1 MFPVLLITCHQN
13 GVAVSSFFDTCRNH
27 ISERLRGSQTTGP
40 ILMAVFIGMGAG
52 FSALGL
58 RYAIDFMQTLYQG
71 YLGGMLKSGLGFAW
85 TIPVIALG
93 GLAVG
98 LITKYLAPET
108 KGHGV
113 PEVML
118 AVARRG
124 GHIRPRVA
132 LIKLLAASITIGS
145 GGSAGR
151 EGPIVHIGS
160 ALGSSIAQWLRLP
173 DRMVILAVACGA
185 AGGIA
190 ATFNAPM
197 AGVMFALEVIVRRF
211 TAHYFGLVVIS
222 SASATM
228 TMRLWSGVG
237 DYPKF
242 PLLHNY
248 SLTSTWDL
256 FFFVGLGALA
266 ALTAH
271 AFVLCLHA
279 VEYATDKI
287 KLHDSLK
294 PALGGLLVGIIAI
307 WTPQIMGT
315 GYETVEAALNN
326 TILGWFLLVLCLAKM
341 VGTALTVGSGG
352 SGGVFLPSL
361 FIGAMLGGSYGSLL
375 NSYLPGI
382 VSSPGAYAL
391 VGMSVVFSAAAHAP
405 ITAILVLIE
414 MTDNYYIIIP
424 LMSATVM
431 GTFIS
436 QRISK
441 DSIYT
446 VKLTQR
452 GIRISDT
459 PEVNLMDAVTVGE
472 AMDPKVDG
480 VPFIMT
486 VPELIRKMRDTH
498 RSGFVVVDEAMSL
511 LGIVTAKDVENAVLE
526 KSAEELTVADI
537 CTRNVAVCR
546 PDQTLSTAL
555 SQFGV
560 HSYGRLPVIDPLH
573 PTKVI
578 GVLKR
583 QDVIRACV
591 EARQRSDEM
600 AARAEHYQDLSRQSA
615 MVIESATVNSGAAL
629 AGIHVRDAA
638 FPPES
643 TLGVIRRGSS
653 TLVPRGSTLIQPGD
667 ELVVLT
673 TQDHVEGIHAWLA
686 ART

>member
-1 MFPVLLITCHQN
+1 MAIT
-13 GVAVSSFFDTCRNH
+13 
-27 ISERLRGSQTTGP
+27 
-40 ILMAVFIGMGAG
+40 IGFGAG
-52 FSALGL
+52 CAALGL
-58 RYAIDFMQTLYQG
+58 RYAIDFVQLLYQG
-71 YLGGMLKSGLGFAW
+71 YLGGFLKSWIGFAW

-98 LITKYLAPET
+98 LIIKYLAPET

-118 AVARRG
+118 AVARNG
-124 GHIRPRVA
+124 GRIRPRVSLVKLVAAA
-132 LIKLLAASITIGS
+132 LTIGS

-173 DRMVILAVACGA
+173 DRMVILGAACGA

-211 TAHYFGLVVIS
+211 TAHNFGLVVIS

-228 TMRLWSGVG
+228 TMRWWSGIG

-242 PLLHNY
+242 PLTNHY
-248 SLTSTWDL
+248 SLVSPWDL
-256 FFFVGLGALA
+256 LFFVGLGALS
-266 ALTAH
+266 ALAAH
-271 AFVLCLHA
+271 AFVNCLHA
-279 VEYATDKI
+279 VEYVTEKI
-287 KLHDSLK
+287 KIPEILK

-307 WTPQIMGT
+307 GAPQIMGT
-315 GYETVEAALNN
+315 GYDTIELALNN
-326 TILGWFLLVLCLAKM
+326 NLLGGFLLLLFVAKM
-341 VGTALTVGSGG
+341 FATALTVGSGG

-375 NSYLPGI
+375 NTYFPNI

-414 MTDNYYIIIP
+414 MTDNYYIIVP

-452 GIRISDT
+452 GIRINDA
-459 PEVNLMDAVTVGE
+459 PEVNLMDAVSVGG
-472 AMDPKVDG
+472 AMDREVDG
-480 VPFIMT
+480 VSPDMGIS
-486 VPELIRKMRDTH
+486 ELISKMRETH
-498 RSGFVVVDEAMSL
+498 KNGFVVVDAEQNL
-511 LGIVTAKDVENAVLE
+511 QGIITAKDVENAILI
-526 KSAEELTVADI
+526 KPADQLTVGDI
-537 CTRNVAVCR
+537 CTHNVAVCR
-546 PDQTLSTAL
+546 PEQTLSSAL
-555 SQFGV
+555 SQFGKQ
-560 HSYGRLPVIDPLH
+560 SYGRLPVIDPLH
-573 PTKVI
+573 PSKVI

-583 QDVIRACV
+583 QDVINACV
-591 EARQRSDEM
+591 DARLRSDEM
-600 AARAEHYQDLSRQSA
+600 VVRAEHYQALSRRTA
-615 MVIESATVNSGAAL
+615 MVIESAVVNAGSLLSGVY
-629 AGIHVRDAA
+629 VRDAS
-638 FPPES
+638 FPPNS
-643 TLGVIRRGSS
+643 TLGAIRRDSE
-653 TLVPRGSTLIQPGD
+653 TLVPRGSTQIHPGD
-667 ELVVLT
+667 ELIVLT
-673 TQDHVEGIHAWLA
+673 TQDQDDIIRTWLEV
-686 ART
+686 RT

>member
-1 MFPVLLITCHQN
+1 MY
-13 GVAVSSFFDTCRNH
+13 SFYIACRNH
-27 ISERLRGSQTTGP
+27 ISERLKISQTTGP
-40 ILMAVFIGMGAG
+40 ILLAVVIGMGAG
-52 FSALGL
+52 FTALGL
-58 RYAIDFMQTLYQG
+58 RYAIDFMQYLFQEC
-71 YLGGMLKSGLGFAW
+71 LGGAFKSWAGIAW

-93 GLAVG
+93 GLIVG

-118 AVARRG
+118 AVARLG
-124 GHIRPRVA
+124 GRIRPRVA
-132 LIKLLAASITIGS
+132 LVKMVASAITIGS

-173 DRMVILAVACGA
+173 DRMVILSVACGA

-211 TAHYFGLVVIS
+211 TAHNFGLVVIS

-242 PLLHNY
+242 PLLTNY

-256 FFFVGLGALA
+256 FFFLGLGALA
-266 ALTAH
+266 ALAAH
-271 AFVLCLHA
+271 AFVNCLHA
-279 VEYATDKI
+279 VEYAAE
-287 KLHDSLK
+287 KLKVHESLK
-294 PALGGLLVGIIAI
+294 PALGGLLVGIIAL

-315 GYETVEAALNN
+315 GYETIEAALNN
-326 TILGWFLLVLCLAKM
+326 QIMGWFLLVLCLAKM

-352 SGGVFLPSL
+352 AGGVFLPSL
-361 FIGAMLGGSYGSLL
+361 FIGAMLGGSYGSLMNTL
-375 NSYLPGI
+375 FPGV
-382 VSSPGAYAL
+382 VSSPGAYSL
-391 VGMSVVFSAAAHAP
+391 VGMAVVFSAAAHAP
-405 ITAILVLIE
+405 MTAILVLIE
-414 MTDNYYIIIP
+414 MTDNYYIVVP

-452 GIRISDT
+452 GIRITDT
-459 PEVNLMDAVTVGE
+459 PEVNLMDAVTVGA
-472 AMDPKVDG
+472 AMDRDIDG
-480 VPFIMT
+480 VPPDMRISD
-486 VPELIRKMRDTH
+486 LIQKMRATH
-498 RSGFVVVDEAMSL
+498 RSGFVVVDDSMNL

-526 KSAEELTVADI
+526 KQAESLTVGDI
-537 CTRNVAVCR
+537 CTQNVVVCR
-546 PDQTLSTAL
+546 PDQTLSAAL

-560 HSYGRLPVIDPLH
+560 HSYGRIPVIDPLD

-578 GVLKR
+578 GIVKR
-583 QDVIRACV
+583 QDVITACV
-591 EARQRSDEM
+591 QARMRSDAM
-600 AARAEHYQDLSRQSA
+600 VAQAEAYENLSRKAA
-615 MVIESATVNSGAAL
+615 MTLESATVPAGTVLANVSVRNANFPEEAILGA
-629 AGIHVRDAA
+629 
-638 FPPES
+638 
-643 TLGVIRRGSS
+643 IRRGSA
-653 TLVPRGSTLIQPGD
+653 TVVPRGSTLIQPGD
-667 ELVVLT
+667 ELILLT
-673 TQDHVEGIHAWLA
+673 TQEKSLQIREWL
-686 ART
+686 TEKTQ

>member
-1 MFPVLLITCHQN
+1 MF
-13 GVAVSSFFDTCRNH
+13 SFYLKFRKILSDK
-27 ISERLRGSQTTGP
+27 LRDSQTTGP
-40 ILMAVFIGMGAG
+40 ILMAITIGVGAG
-52 FSALGL
+52 CAAPGL
-58 RYAIDFMQTLYQG
+58 RYAIDSIQFIFQE
-71 YLGGMLKSGLGFAW
+71 YLGGFLKSWIGIAW
-85 TIPVIALG
+85 TLPVIALG

-98 LITKYLAPET
+98 LLTKYLAPET

-118 AVARRG
+118 AVARNG
-124 GHIRPRVA
+124 GRIRPRVA
-132 LIKLLAASITIGS
+132 LVKLIAAALTIGS

-173 DRMVILAVACGA
+173 DRMVILGAACGA

-211 TAHYFGLVVIS
+211 TAHNFGLVVIS

-228 TMRLWSGVG
+228 TMRWWSGIG

-242 PLLHNY
+242 PLLHHY
-248 SLTSTWDL
+248 SLVSPWDL
-256 FFFVGLGALA
+256 FFFVILGAMA
-266 ALTAH
+266 ALAAH
-271 AFVLCLHA
+271 AFVNCLHA
-279 VEYATDKI
+279 VEYAAEKI
-287 KLHDSLK
+287 KIHESLK

-307 WTPQIMGT
+307 WAPQVMGT
-315 GYETVEAALNN
+315 GYETIDAALNN
-326 TILGWFLLVLCLAKM
+326 TMLGWFLLVLFLAKM
-341 VGTALTVGSGG
+341 CATALTVGSGG

-375 NSYLPGI
+375 NTYFPGI

-414 MTDNYYIIIP
+414 MTDNYYIIVP

-452 GIRISDT
+452 GIRINDA
-459 PEVNLMDAVTVGE
+459 PEVNLMDAVTVGS
-472 AMDPKVDG
+472 AMDSEVDG
-480 VPFIMT
+480 VPPGMSIT
-486 VPELIRKMRDTH
+486 ELISKMKDTH
-498 RSGFVVVDEAMSL
+498 RSGFVVLDEDHNL
-511 LGIVTAKDVENAVLE
+511 LGIVTAKDIENAVLKNDGE
-526 KSAEELTVADI
+526 QLTVGHI

-546 PDQTLSTAL
+546 PEQTLSSAL
-555 SQFGV
+555 SQFGKQ
-560 HSYGRLPVIDPLH
+560 SYGRLPVIDPLH
-573 PTKVI
+573 PSKVI

-583 QDVIRACV
+583 QDVINACV
-591 EARQRSDEM
+591 DARLRSDEM
-600 AARAEHYQDLSRQSA
+600 VARAEHYQDLSRRTS
-615 MVIESATVNSGAAL
+615 MVIESAVVNAGAPL
-629 AGIHVRDAA
+629 AGMHVRDAV

-643 TLGVIRRGSS
+643 TLGAIRRDSD
-653 TLVPRGSTLIQPGD
+653 TLVPRGSTQIQPGD
-667 ELVVLT
+667 ELIVLT
-673 TQDHVEGIHAWLA
+673 TRDHGDAIRAWLEE
-686 ART
+686 RT